1 MQTFHWTRK
10 LLGKSISYRV
20 EAEENKQDRLILI
33 RICCLEPKLLF
44 DMLSCTPQLI
54 GKQLLNLAMDGAQ
67 QIQKYYKLK
76 DLTTCFYSEK
86 QILMHA
92 SFTL

>member
-1 MQTFHWTRK
+1 MQSFHWTRK
-10 LLGKSISYRV
+10 LLGKSISYNV
-20 EAEENKQDRLILI
+20 EAEENKEDGLILI
-33 RICCLEPKLLF
+33 RVYCLEPKVLF

-76 DLTTCFYSEK
+76 DLTTFFYSEK
-86 QILMHA
+86 QIIMHA
-92 SFTL
+92 SFSI

>member
-1 MQTFHWTRK
+1 MQTFYWTRK
-10 LLGKSISYRV
+10 LLGRSVTYRI
-20 EAEENKQDRLILI
+20 EAEENKADGLIWI
-33 RICCLEPKLLF
+33 RVCCLEPKVLF

-76 DLTTCFYSEK
+76 DLTTFLYSEK

-92 SFTL
+92 SFSF